1 MHCKPFIHQFQP
13 KLIFLISI
21 AAAFLVLTACK
32 PADTVDKPASELDVT
47 VQMQDI
53 VENAPNDSVAVVM
66 QFFVDGNQ
74 VKLEDNAVV
83 SCNGVP
89 LTGISQD
96 YAGRVPQQPVGSAYT
111 FQHSREGVNTTVAVT
126 VPARPVFSPPT
137 GEGAAIARTANLT
150 IFYVPDNGKAVRGR
164 ASDGTFSV
172 TNSQEDSGAHLGMD
186 VSNFNSGPGTL
197 SLVREYEEPL
207 GGSGFHSVQ
216 KKYFSG
222 KSIDITW
229 Q

>member
-1 MHCKPFIHQFQP
+1 M
-13 KLIFLISI
+13 IFLFGVSVT
-21 AAAFLVLTACK
+21 LLLLTACK

-47 VQMQDI
+47 VQVQDI

-74 VKLEDNAVV
+74 VKLEENAAV

-89 LTGISQD
+89 LTGVSLG
-96 YAGRVPQQPVGSAYT
+96 YAGRVPQQPVGGAYT
-111 FQHSREGVNTTVAVT
+111 FQHSRDGANTTVAVK

-137 GEGAAIARTANLT
+137 VEGATIPRTASLT
-150 IFYVPDNGKAVRGR
+150 IFYVPENGKAVRAR

-172 TNSQEDSGAHLGMD
+172 TNSQEDDGAHLGMD

-216 KKYFSG
+216 KEYFSG